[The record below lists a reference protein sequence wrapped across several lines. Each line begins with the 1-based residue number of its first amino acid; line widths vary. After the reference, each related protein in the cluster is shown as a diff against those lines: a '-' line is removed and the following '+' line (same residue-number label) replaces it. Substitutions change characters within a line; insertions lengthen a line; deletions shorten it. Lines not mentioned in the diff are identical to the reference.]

1 MTNNKI
7 QKIKSYL
14 QNIKDLDSKK
24 SITETET
31 LNNVLIENNVIIVI
45 LYATK
50 PKKLYNEIISKCENL
65 LQKNFQDFKINIV
78 LTSENNN
85 PQESNTNISSNLK
98 PKNIKHI
105 IAVAS
110 GKGGVGKST
119 ITTNVAVTLAQL
131 KYKVAILDADIY
143 GPSQPKML
151 GLKNAKPNQNTE
163 GKIETLKN
171 YGVKCMSI
179 GFLIEETKPMIWRG
193 PMVQSALE
201 QLVRDVD
208 WGELDFLLVDM
219 PPGTGDVQLT
229 MTQKVGLSGA
239 IIVST
244 PQDIALI
251 DAVKGLNMF
260 KKVNVP
266 KIGIIENMS
275 HFICPKCNEKN
286 MIFGS
291 NGVHNTAKEMNISF
305 LGQIPLN
312 IDIRINSDLGKPH
325 KNNLNEYFVNICE
338 EIINFSKK

>member
-1 MTNNKI
+1 MTDNKI
-7 QKIKSYL
+7 LKIKSYL
-14 QNIKDLDSKK
+14 HKIKDLDSKK
-24 SITETET
+24 SITKTKT
-31 LNNVLIENNVIIVI
+31 LNNILIENNIITVI
-45 LYATK
+45 LYLTK
-50 PKKLYNEIISKCENL
+50 PKKLYNKIISECENL
-65 LQKNFQDFKINIV
+65 LQKNFENYKINVV

-85 PQESNTNISSNLK
+85 SIENNLNISNNLK

-119 ITTNVAVTLAQL
+119 ITTNLAISLAQL
-131 KYKVAILDADIY
+131 NYKVAILDADIY

-151 GLKNAKPNQNTE
+151 GLKNKKPNQNTE
-163 GKIETLKN
+163 GKIETLQN

-201 QLVRDVD
+201 QLVKDVD
-208 WGELDFLLVDM
+208 WGEVDFLLVDM

-251 DAVKGLNMF
+251 DAIKGLNMF

-266 KIGIIENMS
+266 IIGIIENMS
-275 HFICPKCNEKN
+275 HFICPKCNEKH
-286 MIFGS
+286 MVFGS
-291 NGVHNTAKEMNISF
+291 DGVLNTAKEMNIPF

-312 IDIRINSDLGKPH
+312 IDIRKNSDLGIPH
-325 KNNLNEYFVNICE
+325 KNDLNKYFIKIGE